1 VKLPETENI
10 ENLCEACVGL
20 CCRYFAFEIAK
31 PKTRRDFDDMR
42 WYLLHEDCIIFVEDG
57 DWYIQIN
64 RKCKKLRPDNF
75 CGIYE
80 TRPQICR
87 EYTTKECD
95 YHGEE
100 YEYDHLFT
108 EPEQIARFADEYFS
122 KRKKRKKAAGR
133 SNRQSGANSA
143 GKSAGKKKK
152 KKTTAR
158 KKKKTTSRKSKKTGK
173 KSGPARLL
181 KSA

>member
-1 VKLPETENI
+1 MKLPEI
-10 ENLCEACVGL
+10 KDIKNLCEECVGL
-20 CCRYFAFEIAK
+20 CCRYFAFEIPK

-57 DWYIQIN
+57 EWYIQIN
-64 RKCKKLRPDNF
+64 RKCKMLQPDNR

-80 TRPQICR
+80 NRPAICR
-87 EYTTKECD
+87 EYTTEGCD

-108 EPEQIARFADEYFS
+108 EPEQIARFADEYFARRS
-122 KRKKRKKAAGR
+122 KRKKAARQTGQQGGSKATKR
-133 SNRQSGANSA
+133 ST
-143 GKSAGKKKK
+143 GKKKK
-152 KKTTAR
+152 KKATR
-158 KKKKTTSRKSKKTGK
+158 KKTKSTSKKSKKTGK
-173 KSGPARLL
+173 KAGPVRLL